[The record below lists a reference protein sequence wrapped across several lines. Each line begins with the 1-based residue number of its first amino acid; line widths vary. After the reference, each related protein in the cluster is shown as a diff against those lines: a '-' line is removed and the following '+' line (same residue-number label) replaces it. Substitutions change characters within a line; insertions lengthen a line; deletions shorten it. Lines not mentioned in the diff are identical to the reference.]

1 MGAANRS
8 AVRATISLMAC
19 SYGSQRLTLFLLLPA
34 VAVCAAIVQWE
45 QLEEVERCEALAN
58 WIVNPASYVRAAQ
71 DDSAGGA
78 SGQAAMGTAM
88 NTTKIS
94 KRGFDVTPL
103 SRYQVGTLAEGLTDE
118 QRRVTQASGTERA
131 FCGNLLDNH
140 KDGTYVCVVCGLP
153 LFSSSEKFT
162 SGTGWPSF
170 FQKFDPEHVA
180 EIRDDSHGMVRTEIN
195 CARCE
200 AHLGHVFED
209 GPAPTGL
216 RFCVNSA
223 SLDFKDDGTD
233 LQAGVKGP
241 HVTGAT
247 ATTEDANSPQ
257 DTATAP
263 ALETAYFA
271 GGCFWGVE
279 HSFSL
284 APGVVEATSGYMNGT
299 TKDPSYKDV
308 CSHAS
313 GHAEAVR
320 VRFDPAKI
328 TYKQLLDGFFE
339 LHDPTQL
346 DRQGPDVGDQ
356 YRSAIFTV
364 SEAQAKEAADFVS
377 ALKSMGRFRT
387 PIVTVIEPAAEFY
400 PAEDYHQDY
409 VQKTGRACHL
419 GNPWWLKTSEAGAH

>member
-1 MGAANRS
+1 
-8 AVRATISLMAC
+8 MAC
-19 SYGSQRLTLFLLLPA
+19 SCGSQRLALFLLLPA
-34 VAVCAAIVQWE
+34 LAVCAAFVQWE
-45 QLEEVERCEALAN
+45 QLEEIERRDMLAH
-58 WIVNPASYVRAAQ
+58 WVVNPAAFVGADDESAAS
-71 DDSAGGA
+71 SATTVQGGTGEA
-78 SGQAAMGTAM
+78 TNMQS
-88 NTTKIS
+88 TKIS
-94 KRGFDVTPL
+94 KRGFDVMPL
-103 SRYQVGTLAEGLTDE
+103 SRAQVSTLAAGLTDE
-118 QRRVTQASGTERA
+118 QRRVTQASGTERP

-140 KDGTYVCVVCGLP
+140 KDGAYVCVVCGLP

-170 FQKFDPEHVA
+170 FQKFDPDHVA
-180 EIRDDSHGMVRTEIN
+180 EVRDDTHGMVRTEIN
-195 CARCE
+195 CARCD

-223 SLDFKDDGTD
+223 SLEFKDEGTD
-233 LQAGVKGP
+233 LQAGIKGP
-241 HVTGAT
+241 HGKG
-247 ATTEDANSPQ
+247 S
-257 DTATAP
+257 AP
-263 ALETAYFA
+263 PTLETAYFA

-299 TKDPSYKDV
+299 TRDPTYKDV
-308 CSHAS
+308 CSHTS

-364 SEAQAKEAADFVS
+364 NDEQAKAVADSVA
-377 ALKSMGRFRT
+377 ALKSAGRYRK
-387 PIVTVIEPAAEFY
+387 PIVTVIEPAAEFF

-409 VQKTGRACHL
+409 VQKNGRACHL
-419 GNPWWLKTSEAGAH
+419 GNPWWLRKSAAGTH

>member
-1 MGAANRS
+1 M
-8 AVRATISLMAC
+8 
-19 SYGSQRLTLFLLLPA
+19 LLPA
-34 VAVCAAIVQWE
+34 LAVCAAFVQWE
-45 QLEEVERCEALAN
+45 QLEAVERREMLAS
-58 WIVNPASYVRAAQ
+58 WSVDPAAFV
-71 DDSAGGA
+71 GA
-78 SGQAAMGTAM
+78 DNEQAADTTAEATNM
-88 NTTKIS
+88 QSTKKPNKFS
-94 KRGFDVTPL
+94 NRGFDVTPL
-103 SRYQVGTLAEGLTDE
+103 ARAQVGTLAAGLTDE
-118 QRRVTQASGTERA
+118 QRRVTQGSGTERP

-170 FQKFDPEHVA
+170 FQKFDPDHVA

-223 SLDFKDDGTD
+223 SLEFKDEGTD

-241 HVTGAT
+241 H
-247 ATTEDANSPQ
+247 
-257 DTATAP
+257 ATAP
-263 ALETAYFA
+263 SSDPAPATTPAVATAAAVETAYFA

-284 APGVVEATSGYMNGT
+284 APGVVEATSGYMNGST
-299 TKDPSYKDV
+299 RDPTYKDV
-308 CSHAS
+308 CSHTS

-320 VRFDPAKI
+320 VRFDPSKI
-328 TYKQLLDGFFE
+328 SYKQLLDGFFE

-356 YRSAIFTV
+356 YRSAVFTV
-364 SEAQAKEAADFVS
+364 NDAQAKEAADFVS
-377 ALKSMGRFRT
+377 TLKSTGRFRKE
-387 PIVTVIEPAAEFY
+387 IVTVIEPAAEFY

-409 VQKTGRACHL
+409 VEKTGRACHL
-419 GNPWWLKTSEAGAH
+419 GNPWWLKKSAAGAH